1 MDMEDEDEVVV
12 VAFFLSIAKLARVVQ
27 GSRYCCFFNLVLT
40 LPFDSRPYPYL
51 TLFFVE
57 VDV

>member
-40 LPFDSRPYPYL
+40 LPSAFAGRDLDFFSASRS
-51 TLFFVE
+51 
-57 VDV
+57 